1 MARLRFAHGG
11 EVEVEEGGLERGVT
25 EVGGELMKLGAALE
39 HVGGVGMTQG
49 VGADLVVC
57 FTEATL
63 GRGDFDGG
71 PDAGFGHV
79 MLAVVHGLAQGDAGG
94 FPAAPDTGE
103 EPVNIAMGL
112 PKGAQAGEQRGG
124 DGDFTGLPSLAVAD
138 ADDEA
143 LRVDVLGLE
152 REGFA

>member
-1 MARLRFAHGG
+1 VARLRFAHGG

-25 EVGGELMKLGAALE
+25 EVGGELMKLGAALQ

-49 VGADLVVC
+49 VGADLMML
-57 FTEATL
+57 FTEA
-63 GRGDFDGG
+63 GFGGGDFDGG

-94 FPAAPDTGE
+94 FPAAPDAGE
-103 EPVNIAMGL
+103 EPIFIAMRL
-112 PKGAQAGEQRGG
+112 PEDAQAGEERGG
-124 DGDFTGLPSLAVAD
+124 DGDLTGLAAFAVTDADNESLAV
-138 ADDEA
+138 
-143 LRVDVLGLE
+143 DVFRFE